1 MACPNSLMGDTNAR
15 DMRQKDSIISRQ
27 FKVMYKMIS
36 SSYHKLEGDGK
47 QEKDN
52 KKHSCLF

>member
-1 MACPNSLMGDTNAR
+1 MACPNSPIGDTNAR
-15 DMRQKDSIISRQ
+15 DMRQEDSIISRQ

-36 SSYHKLEGDGK
+36 SSHGLEGVGK

-52 KKHSCLF
+52 KKLSCLF

>member
-1 MACPNSLMGDTNAR
+1 MACPNSPMGDTNAR
-15 DMRQKDSIISRQ
+15 DMRQEDSIISRQ

-36 SSYHKLEGDGK
+36 SSHGLEGVGQ

-52 KKHSCLF
+52 KKLSCLF